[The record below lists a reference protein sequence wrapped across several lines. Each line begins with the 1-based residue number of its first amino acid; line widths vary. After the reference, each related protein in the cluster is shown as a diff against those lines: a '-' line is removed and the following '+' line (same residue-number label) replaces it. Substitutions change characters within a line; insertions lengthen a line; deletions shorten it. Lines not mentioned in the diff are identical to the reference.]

1 MASSD
6 DQADQMRAEVEA
18 EDPTSFEQAM
28 EALAERANA
37 LAERADALAD
47 DGGEDDDGSFLW
59 AIVQYEE
66 GTSGPLKEAAG
77 ILVDDE
83 VGVTILDPETGFA
96 TSFGDRFV
104 VRVDVQAISAGE
116 AEGDDEDTKDQVD
129 TSADRFRA

>member
-1 MASSD
+1 MTYERESKMASSD
-6 DQADQMRAEVEA
+6 DQAQDQFDRMKAEVDAEA
-18 EDPTSFEQAM
+18 AQGFA
-28 EALAERANA
+28 
-37 LAERADALAD
+37 AD
-47 DGGEDDDGSFLW
+47 DADDDHDDGSFLW

-104 VRVDVQAISAGE
+104 VRVDVQAVNAGE
-116 AEGDDEDTKDQVD
+116 AEDDEETKDQVD